1 MKTITGV
8 DRPSSSSSMS
18 FQEVVVV
25 PPEGGGMGSNAIP
38 FSSFCEELGIK
49 VEYSDCKRAGS
60 VYQCTVT
67 LYVPDS
73 FRGEIIQRSGVFS
86 NGEYQ
91 ISEYQLYP

>member
-1 MKTITGV
+1 MYKKVIGT
-8 DRPSSSSSMS
+8 DRPSSTLSMS

-49 VEYSDCKRAGS
+49 VEYSESKDMMETT
-60 VYQCTVT
+60 TVI
-67 LYVPDS
+67 LHVPED
-73 FRGEIIQRSGVFS
+73 FKGKILQRSGVFS
-86 NGEYQ
+86 RGRYQ